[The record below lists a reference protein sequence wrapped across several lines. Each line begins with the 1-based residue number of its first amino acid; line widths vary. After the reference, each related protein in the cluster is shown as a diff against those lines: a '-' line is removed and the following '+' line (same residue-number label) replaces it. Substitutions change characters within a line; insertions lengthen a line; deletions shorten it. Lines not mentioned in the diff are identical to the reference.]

1 MGVFS
6 FGRGSSP
13 VGLDIGSN
21 SIHVAQLKGGG
32 SQFFLTRYGSIRIP
46 MGAVVEGEI
55 VDTEAVG
62 HSISQLWRKAG
73 ISEKSI
79 VTGVANQKVVVRMVE
94 FPWMEKSELEGAL
107 RFQAQDYIPIPI
119 EEAIL
124 DFEVLGEYTNV
135 NEERMVEVLLVA
147 AQRDMINNHLAAIE
161 RAGLKP
167 RIIDASAF
175 AIVRSLI
182 REEESVL
189 PPETEGEVPEATG
202 IIHVSAGL
210 TIIVVVEKG
219 QPRFTR
225 VSSLAG
231 NDFTQSVADALNLTF
246 DEAEDLKLAAGLPPL
261 GAEER
266 LPAGFPMERQEMG
279 DAAQEILE
287 RQVSKFIAEIRRSL
301 DYYLTQATQ
310 VRAIR
315 KLILSGGGANLRNLE
330 SYLEKG
336 LQAEV
341 EMGKPLSA
349 VKLQTNISADEIAAD
364 ELAMPVCLGLAM
376 RGTQQ

>member
-1 MGVFS
+1 MGIFS
-6 FGRGSSP
+6 FGRGGIP

-21 SIHVAQLKGGG
+21 SLHVAQLRPAGA
-32 SQFFLTRYGSIRIP
+32 QYQLTRYGSIRIP
-46 MGAVVEGEI
+46 MGSVVEGEI
-55 VDTEAVG
+55 VDAEAVG

-73 ISEKSI
+73 ISEKSVI
-79 VTGVANQKVVVRMVE
+79 TGVANQKVVVRMVE
-94 FPWMEKSELEGAL
+94 FPSMERQELDGAI

-124 DFEVLGEYTNV
+124 DFEIVGEYTNV
-135 NEERMVEVLLVA
+135 NEERMMEVLLVA
-147 AQRDMINNHLAAIE
+147 AQRDMIGNHLAALD

-167 RIIDASAF
+167 RVIDASAF

-182 REEESVL
+182 DHEGVL
-189 PPETEGEVPEATG
+189 PAEEEGEVPEAVG
-202 IIHVSAGL
+202 IVHVSAGL
-210 TIIVVVEKG
+210 TVIVVVERG
-219 QPRFTR
+219 RPRFTR

-246 DEAEDLKLAAGLPPL
+246 EEAEDLKVAAGLPPL
-261 GAEER
+261 GGEER
-266 LPAGFPMERQEMG
+266 LPAGFPMERQELG

-315 KLILSGGGANLRNLE
+315 KLILSGGGANLANLD

-341 EMGKPLSA
+341 EMGKPLRN
-349 VKLQTNISADEIAAD
+349 VKVGATISADEVAAE
-364 ELAMPVCLGLAM
+364 ELAMPLCLGLAM
-376 RGTQQ
+376 RGLQQ

>member
-1 MGVFS
+1 MGILS
-6 FGRGSSP
+6 FGRGGAP

-21 SIHVAQLKGGG
+21 SVHAALLKPSGGQH
-32 SQFFLTRYGSIRIP
+32 SLVKYGSIRIP

-55 VDTEAVG
+55 VDTEAVS
-62 HSISQLWRKAG
+62 HSISQLWRKSG
-73 ISEKSI
+73 FSEKSVI
-79 VTGVANQKVVVRMVE
+79 TGVANQKVVVRMVE
-94 FPWMEKSELEGAL
+94 FPWMDRAELDGAI

-124 DFEVLGEYTNV
+124 DFEVVGEYTNV
-135 NEERMVEVLLVA
+135 NDERMIEVLLVA
-147 AQRDMINNHLAAIE
+147 AQRDMIGGQLAAIE
-161 RAGLKP
+161 RAGLKT
-167 RIIDASAF
+167 RVIDASAF
-175 AIVRSLI
+175 AIVRSLLDQE
-182 REEESVL
+182 RVL
-189 PPETEGEVPEATG
+189 PPEEGEIAEATG
-202 IIHVSAGL
+202 IVHVSAGL

-219 QPRFTR
+219 RPRFTR
-225 VSSLAG
+225 VSALAG
-231 NDFTQSVADALNLTF
+231 NDFTQSIADALNLAF

-261 GAEER
+261 GGEER
-266 LPAGFPMERQEMG
+266 LPANFPVEKQEMG

-315 KLILSGGGANLRNLE
+315 KLVLSGGGANLAHLD

-341 EMGKPLSA
+341 DIGRPLR
-349 VKLQTNISADEIAAD
+349 NIKIGPNVSADAVAAE
-364 ELAMPVCLGLAM
+364 ELAMPVCLGLAL
-376 RGTQQ
+376 RGLQQ

>member
-1 MGVFS
+1 MGIFS
-6 FGRGSSP
+6 FGRGGFP

-21 SIHVAQLKGGG
+21 SVHAAQLRPAGG
-32 SQFFLTRYGSIRIP
+32 QYTLTRYGRVRIP
-46 MGAVVEGEI
+46 MGSVVEGEI

-62 HSISQLWRKAG
+62 HAISQLWRKAG
-73 ISEKSI
+73 ISEKNVI
-79 VTGVANQKVVVRMVE
+79 TGVANQKVVVRMVE
-94 FPWMEKSELEGAL
+94 FPHMERSDLDGAI

-124 DFEVLGEYTNV
+124 DFEVVGEYTNASD
-135 NEERMVEVLLVA
+135 ERMLEVLLVA
-147 AQRDMINNHLAAIE
+147 AQRDMVNSHLATIE

-175 AIVRSLI
+175 AIVRALMDA
-182 REEESVL
+182 EGVL
-189 PPETEGEVPEATG
+189 PPPEGEVPEATG

-210 TIIVVVEKG
+210 TIIVVVERG
-219 QPRFTR
+219 RPRFTR
-225 VSSLAG
+225 VSALAG

-246 DEAEDLKLAAGLPPL
+246 DEAEDLKCAAGLPPL
-261 GAEER
+261 GGEER
-266 LPAGFPMERQEMG
+266 LPPGFPVEKQELG

-315 KLILSGGGANLRNLE
+315 KLIVSGGGANLANLE

-341 EMGKPLSA
+341 ETGKPLRN
-349 VKLQTNISADEIAAD
+349 VKLSSGVSADEVAAD

-376 RGTQQ
+376 RGLSQ

>member
-1 MGVFS
+1 MGIFS
-6 FGRGSSP
+6 FGRGGSP

-21 SIHVAQLKGGG
+21 SIHAVQLKPAG
-32 SQFFLTRYGSIRIP
+32 SQYSLVRFGTIRIP
-46 MGAVVEGEI
+46 MGAVVEGEV

-73 ISEKSI
+73 LSEKHVI
-79 VTGVANQKVVVRMVE
+79 TGVANQKVVVRMVE
-94 FPWMEKSELEGAL
+94 FPWMDKAELDSAL

-124 DFEVLGEYTNV
+124 DFEIVGEYTNV
-135 NEERMVEVLLVA
+135 NEERMLEVLLVA
-147 AQRDMINNHLAAIE
+147 AQRDMINTHLSAIE
-161 RAGLKP
+161 RAGLKT
-167 RIIDASAF
+167 RVIDASAF
-175 AIVRSLI
+175 AIVRSLVDP
-182 REEESVL
+182 EGVL
-189 PPETEGEVPEATG
+189 PPEGEGDVPEATG

-210 TIIVVVEKG
+210 TIIVVVERG
-219 QPRFTR
+219 RPRFTR

-231 NDFTQSVADALNLTF
+231 NDFTQSIADALNLTF
-246 DEAEDLKLAAGLPPL
+246 DEAEDLKQAAGLPPL
-261 GAEER
+261 GGEDR
-266 LPAGFPMERQEMG
+266 LPSGFPVEKQELG
-279 DAAQEILE
+279 EAAQEILE

-315 KLILSGGGANLRNLE
+315 RLVLSGGGANLANLD

-341 EMGKPLSA
+341 ETGKPLR
-349 VKLQTNISADEIAAD
+349 NIKVAPGVSADEVAVE
-364 ELAMPVCLGLAM
+364 ELAMPLCLGLAL
-376 RGTQQ
+376 RGLQQ

>member
-1 MGVFS
+1 
-6 FGRGSSP
+6 
-13 VGLDIGSN
+13 LDIGSN
-21 SIHVAQLKGGG
+21 SIHAAQLKGAGT
-32 SQFFLTRYGSIRIP
+32 QFSLTRYGSIRIP
-46 MGAVVEGEI
+46 MGAVVEGEV
-55 VDTEAVG
+55 VDAEAVG
-62 HSISQLWRKAG
+62 HSISQLWRRAG
-73 ISEKSI
+73 MSEKSVI
-79 VTGVANQKVVVRMVE
+79 TGVANQKVVVRMVE
-94 FPWMEKSELEGAL
+94 FPWMEKADLDGAI
-107 RFQAQDYIPIPI
+107 RFQSQDYIPIPI

-124 DFEVLGEYTNV
+124 DYEVLGEYTNV
-135 NEERMVEVLLVA
+135 NDERMVEVLLVA
-147 AQRDMINNHLAAIE
+147 AQRDMIGNHLAAIE

-175 AIVRSLI
+175 AIVRSLMDND
-182 REEESVL
+182 ESVL
-189 PPETEGEVPEATG
+189 PPEDEGEIADATG

-219 QPRFTR
+219 RPRFTR

-231 NDFTQSVADALNLTF
+231 NDFTQSVADSLNLTF
-246 DEAEDLKLAAGLPPL
+246 DEAEDLKMAAGLPPL
-261 GAEER
+261 GGDER
-266 LPAGFPMERQEMG
+266 LPAGFPVEKQELG

-310 VRAIR
+310 MRAIR
-315 KLILSGGGANLRNLE
+315 RLILSGGGANLMNLD

-341 EMGKPLSA
+341 EMGRPLRA
-349 VKLQTNISADEIAAD
+349 VKLQPNISAEDVSTD

-376 RGTQQ
+376 RGLQQ

>member
-1 MGVFS
+1 MGIFS
-6 FGRGSSP
+6 LGKGGVP

-21 SIHVAQLKGGG
+21 SVYAAQLKPAGAQY
-32 SQFFLTRYGSIRIP
+32 SLTRYGSIRIP

-55 VDTEAVG
+55 VDAEAVA

-73 ISEKSI
+73 LTEKRVI
-79 VTGVANQKVVVRMVE
+79 TGVANQKVVVRMVE
-94 FPWMEKSELEGAL
+94 FPWMEKSELDGAL

-124 DFEVLGEYTNV
+124 DFEIVGEYTNV
-135 NEERMVEVLLVA
+135 NDERMVEVLLVA
-147 AQRDMINNHLAAIE
+147 AQRDMISSQLSAIE

-167 RIIDASAF
+167 LIIDAAAF

-182 REEESVL
+182 DGEGVL
-189 PPETEGEVPEATG
+189 PPEEPEVPEATG
-202 IIHVSAGL
+202 VIHVSAGL

-219 QPRFTR
+219 RPRFTR

-231 NDFTQSVADALNLTF
+231 NDFTQSIADALNLTF
-246 DEAEDLKLAAGLPPL
+246 EEAEELKLASGLPPL
-261 GAEER
+261 GGEER
-266 LPAGFPMERQEMG
+266 LPSGFPVEKQEMG
-279 DAAQEILE
+279 EAAQEILE

-315 KLILSGGGANLRNLE
+315 KLVVSGGGANLANLD

-341 EMGKPLSA
+341 EMGMPLRNI
-349 VKLQTNISADEIAAD
+349 KLAPNVSADEVAAQ
-364 ELAMPVCLGLAM
+364 ELALPVCLGLAM
-376 RGTQQ
+376 RGLQ